1 MKKRRIIYVDASTV
15 NQESKVS
22 IYDTGINLTHTL
34 NLIDITNNN
43 IAEKYAVINA
53 ILYIIKRDIQNAHIL
68 TDNLAASQDKKI
80 IELIKDENIT
90 ISWIPREINV
100 VADKITKLDATQK
113 EEDFNTLNFFVK
125 NLFKK

>member
-1 MKKRRIIYVDASTV
+1 MIVYIYLFY
-15 NQESKVS
+15 
-22 IYDTGINLTHTL
+22 I
-34 NLIDITNNN
+34 
-43 IAEKYAVINA
+43 VI
-53 ILYIIKRDIQNAHIL
+53 HIL

-80 IELIKDENIT
+80 LAILKDENIT